1 MSELCLWWRGE
12 RGRDHIDTDATLRPS
27 DLPRVRG
34 RYPNLAAR
42 PSVVCLL
49 RGASVS
55 RGPIPDAAQS
65 SDVVRLSVVC
75 GVDPQMA
82 RLPWRR
88 PRVSAAQ
95 GRSPHP
101 LIIHSAPLTTHMM
114 CVCESCA
121 QAYPLP

>member
-1 MSELCLWWRGE
+1 MREFCLWCRGE
-12 RGRDHIDTDATLRPS
+12 RGREHIDTVATLRPS

-34 RYPNLAAR
+34 RYPTSWRRVR
-42 PSVVCLL
+42 PSCVC
-49 RGASVS
+49 ASVS

>member
-1 MSELCLWWRGE
+1 MSEFCLWCRGE
-12 RGRDHIDTDATLRPS
+12 RGRDHIDTDATLRS
-27 DLPRVRG
+27 TAR
-34 RYPNLAAR
+34 AR
-42 PSVVCLL
+42 PLPKL
-49 RGASVS
+49 GGASVPRVS
-55 RGPIPDAAQS
+55 APLCRAARSPTRLQS